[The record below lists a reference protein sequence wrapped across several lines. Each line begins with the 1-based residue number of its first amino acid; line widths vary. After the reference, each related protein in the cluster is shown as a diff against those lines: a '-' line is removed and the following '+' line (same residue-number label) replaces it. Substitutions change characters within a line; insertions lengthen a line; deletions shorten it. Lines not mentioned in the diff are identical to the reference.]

1 MRYAAFASLLLLAG
15 AACSTTDS
23 SQNNGAAVTTDSVAT
38 AAEPLDTTRAR
49 SVTAQSDTL
58 KVVRA
63 RHVFS
68 APGTPDQ
75 FTAVLRGTS
84 VLSGEVSVTITDA
97 AGQVIFR
104 EMLSPGDLEAS
115 MVYEMKTATATQA
128 EREAF
133 VRRRLNTFFAEAN
146 FRQPAVGPQATYAPG
161 ELDRPTWD
169 DLRQRPDAVSFQ
181 YLVGKEDRKRIA
193 WSPLKK
199 QVVHLPGF
207 GG

>member
-1 MRYAAFASLLLLAG
+1 MRYAAFASLLLFAG
-15 AACSTTDS
+15 ACSTTDS

-58 KVVRA
+58 QVVRA

-75 FTAVLRGTS
+75 FMAVLRGAS
-84 VLSGEVSVTITDA
+84 VLNGEVSITITDA

-133 VRRRLNTFFAEAN
+133 VRRRLNTFFAESN
-146 FRQPAVGPQATYAPG
+146 FRKPAIGPKETYAPG

-181 YLVGKEDRKRIA
+181 YLVGKEDRKRIV

-207 GG
+207 GS

>member
-1 MRYAAFASLLLLAG
+1 MRTLALLSLLTLSS
-15 AACSTTDS
+15 ACSTSDS
-23 SQNNGAAVTTDSVAT
+23 SQTTSATTTDSVAT
-38 AAEPLDTTRAR
+38 AAEPLDTARAQN
-49 SVTAQSDTL
+49 VTAQSDTL
-58 KVVRA
+58 KVVRQ

-68 APGTPDQ
+68 SPGSPDL

-84 VLSGEVSVTITDA
+84 VLNGQVSFTITDA

-104 EMLSPGDLEAS
+104 EMLSPADLEAS

-133 VRRRLNTFFAEAN
+133 VRRRIDNLFAEPN
-146 FRQPAVGPQATYAPG
+146 FRKPAVGSQDTYTPG
-161 ELDRPTWD
+161 DLDRATWD
-169 DLRQRPDAVSFQ
+169 DLRKRPDAMSFQ
-181 YLVGKEDRKRIA
+181 YLVGKEDRKRIV

-199 QVVHLPGF
+199 QVVHLPSQ